1 MLEKF
6 RNFVRANR
14 NLNLI
19 LSGISLVYIWRGVW
33 SLTDM
38 FTYGEYVEA
47 EFWSYLIPMIIAF
60 AYIYFNDYK
69 FDELVHKN

>member
-6 RNFVRANR
+6 RSLVRKNK

-38 FTYGEYVEA
+38 FTYGEYSSP
-47 EFWSYLIPMIIAF
+47 EFWSYLIPMIISF

-69 FDELVHKN
+69 FDELVHKD